1 MHRSHFSLA
10 LLAALTLLL
19 SGCGGTKVY
28 ETTRTIVYQGNIY
41 QVTDVKRIRRINEA
55 QTGDQGTVDLT
66 GMSREAITSLIE
78 SHQPLP
84 VRMAF
89 MLDDQELPY
98 SNGPVSSWRAYD
110 RHEVSSRGGIITSEQ
125 IIAQLDSSLGGYRH

>member
-41 QVTDVKRIRRINEA
+41 QVTDVKSIRRINEA

-98 SNGPVSSWRAYD
+98 SNGPVSSWRDYD
-110 RHEVSSRGGIITSEQ
+110 RRKSDFDRAGKRIAKLMTEKKTEQ
-125 IIAQLDSSLGGYRH
+125 LNLR